1 VLPDERDVDAVH
13 LAREPDVVSVNARE
27 RCIEARG
34 EVLGSLRSAYAFDQ
48 RSLVDLVPQ
57 QPCSDQLGAR
67 NVLVSGP

>member
-57 QPCSDQLGAR
+57 
-67 NVLVSGP
+67 